1 MTLKQLYEHVLTE
14 QNKVNAPVLLLSD
27 FNYFANKAIQQY
39 VNKEY
44 NLYEINQQTSDDLR
58 VLKSTAVLDA
68 RKCDDKYG
76 DSPYRKGVYETDLP
90 DDYLH
95 ILNCTC
101 VYTVQRQNRCNVAGR
116 HVEYGATRLTA
127 DIFPTISRNAYN
139 RPQYNRP
146 YYYIHNTQT
155 SATDPRNPVEYED
168 GKYKGGVDALL
179 QNDDRYTFSASP
191 DIVRLG
197 AQGGLAQFS
206 IASTRGDGVQIGF
219 RLVSGLPDDWSI
231 ETSENRD
238 VSVKVPFNQG
248 DYKVSYLVFQ
258 QNESGQF
265 LTVAIEQQGSVKPEL
280 SYFLVEKRVECKK
293 LIDDGDYDSAVRVSA
308 TSDSVKITIDGLD
321 DKRSFGIMVPD
332 GYELYDVRDVLGN
345 SVRAMFG
352 SWTSG
357 YVGHTDNIYYLCS
370 VGAIKNTYT
379 FTFNKKE
386 S

>member
-1 MTLKQLYEHVLTE
+1 M
-14 QNKVNAPVLLLSD
+14 
-27 FNYFANKAIQQY
+27 
-39 VNKEY
+39 
-44 NLYEINQQTSDDLR
+44 
-58 VLKSTAVLDA
+58 
-68 RKCDDKYG
+68 
-76 DSPYRKGVYETDLP
+76 
-90 DDYLH
+90 
-95 ILNCTC
+95 
-101 VYTVQRQNRCNVAGR
+101 
-116 HVEYGATRLTA
+116 
-127 DIFPTISRNAYN
+127 
-139 RPQYNRP
+139 
-146 YYYIHNTQT
+146 
-155 SATDPRNPVEYED
+155 
-168 GKYKGGVDALL
+168 
-179 QNDDRYTFSASP
+179 
-191 DIVRLG
+191 
-197 AQGGLAQFS
+197 
-206 IASTRGDGVQIGF
+206 QIGF
-219 RLVSGLPDDWSI
+219 RLASGLPDDWSI

-248 DYKVSYLVFQ
+248 DYKASYLVFQ

-308 TSDSVKITIDGLD
+308 TSDSVKITVDGLD